1 MPDQEIMTIGRYIVD
16 HQELHPGATGELSNL
31 LYDIALAAKLIAREV
46 SHAGLTEILGV
57 AGGINIQGE
66 QQRKLDVFAN
76 ATITNILT
84 AAGRVGV
91 LASEE
96 DDDVVPVA
104 GAGVRGKYALVFDP
118 LDGSSNT
125 DVNVGIA
132 TIFGIYRRTTR
143 GGPGI
148 LADVLQSGR
157 QLVAAGYVLYG
168 PSTMLVYS
176 AGDGVHGFTLE
187 PTLGEFLLS
196 HPNIR
201 IPDPP
206 RYYSVNQGVQRYWS
220 AGVQMFTAW
229 LQGLDHD
236 APQQPLAGRYIGSFA
251 ADFHRN
257 LLEGGIYYYPRDI
270 KDPRVPNGKLRLLYE
285 AAPMAFLA
293 EQAGGAAT
301 DGQQAILDMVPH
313 ALHQRT
319 PLFIG
324 SRTLV
329 DAAETY
335 LRQDHPHNKQAT

>member
-1 MPDQEIMTIGRYIVD
+1 MSAQEIITIGRYIVD
-16 HQELHPGATGELSNL
+16 HQELHPEATGELSNL
-31 LYDIALAAKLIAREV
+31 LYDIALCAKLVAREV

-76 ATITNILT
+76 DTITNILT
-84 AAGRVGV
+84 AAGRVAV

-96 DDDVVPVA
+96 DDEVVPVA
-104 GAGVRGKYALVFDP
+104 GAGSRGKYALVFDP

-132 TIFGIYRRTTR
+132 TIFGIYRRITP
-143 GGPGI
+143 GGPNT

-157 QLVAAGYVLYG
+157 QLIAAGYVLYG

-206 RYYSVNQGVQRYWS
+206 RYYSVNQGV
-220 AGVQMFTAW
+220 
-229 LQGLDHD
+229 
-236 APQQPLAGRYIGSFA
+236 
-251 ADFHRN
+251 
-257 LLEGGIYYYPRDI
+257 
-270 KDPRVPNGKLRLLYE
+270 
-285 AAPMAFLA
+285 
-293 EQAGGAAT
+293 
-301 DGQQAILDMVPH
+301 
-313 ALHQRT
+313 
-319 PLFIG
+319 
-324 SRTLV
+324 
-329 DAAETY
+329 
-335 LRQDHPHNKQAT
+335 